1 MQSRQFGIERR
12 FRSEDLPTFDRP
24 ANATS
29 GSVASGRKLS
39 AGADLRNATGP
50 AKVLRALSISSEWF
64 GKNGK
69 RHRAAF
75 GGRADGVPYPFHD
88 TPHADALSFESVSP
102 TLLHST
108 TWHDGREV
116 QWSERELVDGDTLVI
131 RMRGHLSDGRSYTN
145 VGVFRRQAD

>member
-1 MQSRQFGIERR
+1 MRHHAAAAFAGTWHLLPEQCDYQLGHPP
-12 FRSEDLPTFDRP
+12 RSGHYRLACTED
-24 ANATS
+24 
-29 GSVASGRKLS
+29 GM
-39 AGADLRNATGP
+39 
-50 AKVLRALSISSEWF
+50 LSISSEWF

-108 TWHDGREV
+108 TWHEGREV